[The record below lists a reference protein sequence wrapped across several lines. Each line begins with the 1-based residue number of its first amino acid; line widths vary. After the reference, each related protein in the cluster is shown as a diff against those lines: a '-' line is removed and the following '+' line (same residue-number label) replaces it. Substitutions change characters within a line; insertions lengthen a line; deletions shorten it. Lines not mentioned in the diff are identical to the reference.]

1 MTSAKTKIPGSCRRN
16 FSVTGEVV
24 GASDP
29 SRSRLYFQELFHSIT
44 VADQAREVHAE
55 R

>member
-1 MTSAKTKIPGSCRRN
+1 MTSAKTKIPDSCRRN
-16 FSVTGEVV
+16 SSVTGEVV

-29 SRSRLYFQELFHSIT
+29 SRSRVYFQELFHTLT
-44 VADQAREVHAE
+44 VADQSREVHAE